1 MEHTDGVSG
10 ENAAARDVA
19 IVTSKSNRVQ
29 VMKAAD
35 LTKVIKTTHKW
46 LDGSDLTVALTD
58 PSSPEMR
65 VVAEAVNSSRF
76 RARCKCAQATTFSHT
91 IVWW

>member
-1 MEHTDGVSG
+1 VSG

-35 LTKVIKTTHKW
+35 LTKMIKTKP
-46 LDGSDLTVALTD
+46 TD
-58 PSSPEMR
+58 TLSTLLRE
-65 VVAEAVNSSRF
+65 
-76 RARCKCAQATTFSHT
+76 QQ
-91 IVWW
+91 